1 MFLRK
6 PAALTALLLAL
17 GGCATQPTEP
27 APLPVALPDAWRF
40 AAAGGRDALSAA
52 WWQSIGSAEL
62 DGFVGQALA
71 DNPGLAAAE
80 ARLRQARAGVVIA
93 AAPLWPEL
101 NAEAGAQRNYY
112 RADTVGTTANSFRLG
127 LAASYEVDLWGGVR
141 AGRTAA
147 LDTWRASGFD
157 RDATHLALTSEVALA
172 WLQTASLRERVQIAR
187 RLTENARRVLGV
199 VEARRAAGQAT
210 LLELAQQR
218 GFVARQAR
226 AEALLRQRA
235 NDSLVALATLLG
247 QPVANIGM
255 QTASLDG
262 LQVPLVSAGLPA
274 ALMAR
279 RPDLAAAEARLAAA
293 RADIAVARALML
305 PRLTLNA
312 SVSGSAE
319 RPRLMFDQPAYALA
333 AGLLAPV
340 FNAGRLAAGRDQ
352 AEARREELL
361 ADYRAAI
368 VAATADVELA
378 LNTIDGVAAQRVKQD
393 EELREAQRAF
403 VLAEHRY
410 RAGAETLLTMLDAQR
425 TLHDAEDAQATL
437 RLSALQAVVLL
448 YKALGGGW
456 QRPAGD
462 AAA

>member
-1 MFLRK
+1 MMMFLRK
-6 PAALTALLLAL
+6 TAAMAALLSAVS
-17 GGCATQPTEP
+17 GCATQAADP
-27 APLPVALPDAWRF
+27 APLPVTLPDAWRF
-40 AAAGGRDALSAA
+40 GAAGGRDALSTA
-52 WWQSIGSAEL
+52 WWQSLGSPEL
-62 DGFVGQALA
+62 DGFVQQALA

-101 NAEAGAQRNYY
+101 NAEASAGRNYY
-112 RADTVGTTANSFRLG
+112 RSDAVGTTSNDFRLG

-147 LDTWRASGFD
+147 LETWRASGFD

-172 WLQTASLRERVQIAR
+172 WLQTASLRERVVIAQ
-187 RLTENARRVLGV
+187 RLTENAQRVLGI

-226 AEALLRQRA
+226 SEALLRQRA

-247 QPVANIGM
+247 RPVTQIEM
-255 QTASLDG
+255 QTASLNG
-262 LQVPLVSAGLPA
+262 LRAPLVSPDLPVT
-274 ALMAR
+274 LMAR
-279 RPDLAAAEARLAAA
+279 RPDLAAAEARLASAQ
-293 RADIAVARALML
+293 ADIAVARALML
-305 PRLTLNA
+305 PRLTLTA
-312 SVSGSAE
+312 SASGSAD
-319 RPRLMFDQPAYALA
+319 RPRMMFDQPAYALA
-333 AGLLAPV
+333 AGLLAPI
-340 FNAGRLAAGRDQ
+340 FNAGRLSAGKDR

-361 ADYRAAI
+361 ADYRGAI

-378 LNTIDGVAAQRVKQD
+378 LNTIDGVAAQREKQD
-393 EELREAQRAF
+393 EELRQAQRAF

-410 RAGAETLLTMLDAQR
+410 RAGAETLLTLLDSQR
-425 TLHDAEDAQATL
+425 TLHDAEDAAATL
-437 RLSALQAVVLL
+437 RLSALQASVLL

-456 QRPAGD
+456 QRPV
-462 AAA
+462 